1 MFTIAVITLNI
12 PDAAL
17 PRIIDAFC
25 TEYNYIPQMTNAEGE
40 VIPNPQTRAQFT
52 KAKIIEHIKA
62 VVKDQEGRVAAEAAR
77 QTKETEVNTIS
88 IT

>member
-1 MFTIAVITLNI
+1 MAVISIDI
-12 PDAAL
+12 PNAAL
-17 PRIIDAFC
+17 NRVTDA
-25 TEYNYIPQMTNAEGE
+25 YGYIAQMTNAEGE

>member
-1 MFTIAVITLNI
+1 MAVISIDI
-12 PDAAL
+12 PNAAL
-17 PRIIDAFC
+17 NRVTDA
-25 TEYNYIPQMTNAEGE
+25 YGYIAQMTNAEGE

-62 VVKDQEGRVAAEAAR
+62 VVKDQEVRVAAEAAR

>member
-1 MFTIAVITLNI
+1 MFTIAIISIDI
-12 PDAAL
+12 PNAAL
-17 PRIIDAFC
+17 NRVTDA
-25 TEYNYIPQMTNAEGE
+25 YGYIAQMTNAEGE